1 MSDFGFFRVAAVVP
15 TVKVA
20 DVKENTLE
28 ICRLLA
34 QAEEKKVSLAVFPEL
49 SVTGYTCADQI
60 GRASCRERV

>member
-49 SVTGYTCADQI
+49 
-60 GRASCRERV
+60 